1 MFRTAL
7 VGFLALAT
15 ASADPSF
22 HSRQLL
28 TVDGTYNSNEVANA
42 ASLPMYTAG
51 NSKKSVIGN
60 AYYEL
65 DCASSTMCV
74 SVVLNKGYKLEQ
86 TLDNI
91 WVKDANHPTSTNL
104 KYETKSFSYF
114 KDGTQ
119 GWEGCFVLPASESGD
134 RLLEFH
140 SNYDKGET
148 MSTGKLAQGAGKAIN
163 LCPANLVGEPEV
175 VPTDPKDT
183 PLSPGNTEGTG
194 VDPST
199 PREGGSFGDP
209 HVKTWT
215 GHVFDFHGA
224 CDIVLAHVP
233 AFNNEQGL
241 DLHVRMTM
249 RDDWSYI
256 SEAALKIGNDVLQ
269 VGTNAEYYL
278 NGVKSAALPLT
289 VGGFAVKVVHKTEK
303 THRFDID
310 LKEQGK
316 IRIKVYNEFLGV
328 NFQKAG
334 SDFQHATGIMGEFE
348 TGALLSRNG
357 QVVADTNVYGQEWQ
371 VHDDEL
377 QLFQEKK
384 GPQYPEAC
392 EMPVPKELS
401 QRRLAESMVSFED
414 AAKACA
420 DWDMES
426 KEACIYDVMATGDL
440 EMAQGGAM

>member
-1 MFRTAL
+1 M
-7 VGFLALAT
+7 
-15 ASADPSF
+15 
-22 HSRQLL
+22 L
-28 TVDGTYNSNEVANA
+28 TVDGTYNVNEVLNV

-51 NSKKSVIGN
+51 NSKKSQIGT

-74 SVVLNKGYKLEQ
+74 SVVLNKGYKLDQ
-86 TLDNI
+86 TPDNI
-91 WVKDANHPTSTNL
+91 FVKDANHPTASNL
-104 KYETKSFSYF
+104 KYAQKSFSYY

-119 GWEGCFVLPASESGD
+119 GWEACFAIPSSTSGD
-134 RLLEFH
+134 RLLEIH
-140 SNYDKGET
+140 SNYNNGET
-148 MSTGKLAQGAGKAIN
+148 MSTGKLAQGAGKSIN
-163 LCPANLVGEPEV
+163 ICPANAVSAPDE
-175 VPTDPKDT
+175 TAPKDT
-183 PLSPGNTEGTG
+183 DLPPPPPPSGNTEGTTT
-194 VDPST
+194 VVVPPVT
-199 PREGGSFGDP
+199 PPTATPKEGGSFGDP

-233 AFNNEQGL
+233 AFNQEQGL

-256 SEAALKIGNDVLQ
+256 SEAALKIGDDVLL

-289 VGGFAVKVVHKTEK
+289 VGGYAVKVVHKTEK

-334 SDFQHATGIMGEFE
+334 SDFQDATGIMGEFQ

-357 QVVADTNVYGQEWQ
+357 QVVDDTNVYGQEWQ
-371 VHDDEL
+371 VHNDEL
-377 QLFQEKK
+377 QLFREQK

-392 EMPVPKELS
+392 EMPVPKALS
-401 QRRLAESMVSFED
+401 ERRLAESMVSFDD
-414 AAKACA
+414 ASKACA

>member
-1 MFRTAL
+1 MERMKLT
-7 VGFLALAT
+7 
-15 ASADPSF
+15 SF
-22 HSRQLL
+22 SLSFSLLQSLRGRQLL
-28 TVDGTYNSNEVANA
+28 TVDGTFSANEVIGV
-42 ASLPMYTAG
+42 ASLPMYTG
-51 NSKKSVIGN
+51 GDKKKSTIGT

-65 DCASSTMCV
+65 DCTGSTMCV
-74 SVVLNKGYKLEQ
+74 SVVLQKGY
-86 TLDNI
+86 TLQKSMDNI
-91 WVKDANHPTSTNL
+91 WIKDAKHPTASDL
-104 KYETKSFSYF
+104 KYEATSFSYYT
-114 KDGTQ
+114 DGTQ
-119 GWEGCFVLPASESGD
+119 GWEGCFKIPSSASGD
-134 RLLEFH
+134 RVLEFH

-148 MSTGKLAQGAGKAIN
+148 MSSGKLSQANGLSMN
-163 LCPANLVGEPEV
+163 FCPANLVGTTQE
-175 VPTDPKDT
+175 TAPKDET
-183 PLSPGNTEGTG
+183 APK
-194 VDPST
+194 
-199 PREGGSFGDP
+199 EGGSFGDP

-233 AFNNEQGL
+233 DFNNGQGL

-256 SEAALKIGNDVLQ
+256 SEAALKIGDDVLH
-269 VGTNAEYYL
+269 VGGNAEYHL
-278 NGVKSAALPLT
+278 NSVQGAELPLT

-334 SDFQHATGIMGEFE
+334 DDFQHAVGIMGEFE

-357 QVVADTNVYGQEWQ
+357 QVIEDTNVYGQEWQ

-377 QLFQEKK
+377 QLFPEKK

-392 EMPVPKELS
+392 EMPVPKALS

-414 AAKACA
+414 ASKACA

>member
-1 MFRTAL
+1 M
-7 VGFLALAT
+7 
-15 ASADPSF
+15 
-22 HSRQLL
+22 L
-28 TVDGTYNSNEVANA
+28 TVDGTYNVNEVIGAT
-42 ASLPMYTAG
+42 SLPMHTAG
-51 NSKKSVIGN
+51 NSKKSQIGTV
-60 AYYEL
+60 YYEL
-65 DCASSTMCV
+65 DCTGSTMCV
-74 SVVLNKGYKLEQ
+74 SAVLNKDYKLDQ
-86 TLDNI
+86 SADDI
-91 WVKDANHPTSTNL
+91 WIKDAKHPTSSNL

-114 KDGTQ
+114 NDGTQ
-119 GWEGCFVLPASESGD
+119 GWEACFAIPSSESGD
-134 RLLEFH
+134 RILEFH
-140 SNYDKGET
+140 SSYDNGET
-148 MSTGKLAQGAGKAIN
+148 MSTGKLSQGNGRSIN
-163 LCPANLVGEPEV
+163 FCPAALIGTKEETTEV
-175 VPTDPKDT
+175 VPTDK
-183 PLSPGNTEGTG
+183 
-194 VDPST
+194 
-199 PREGGSFGDP
+199 EGGSFGDP

-256 SEAALKIGNDVLQ
+256 SEAALKIGDDVLL

-357 QVVADTNVYGQEWQ
+357 QVVEDTNVYGQEWQ
-371 VHDDEL
+371 VHNDEL
-377 QLFQEKK
+377 QLFQQLK

-392 EMPVPKELS
+392 EMPVPKALS

-414 AAKACA
+414 ASTACA